1 MVGETW
7 LNVTRDEL
15 NGVPGFI
22 TNNSAEVVDTFHPS
36 LVLIENTSKEISAR
50 NDKAYVRWTL
60 QFWLTGLLL
69 VIGWFGYGAA
79 NTSLDVIALH
89 IVDASPVRTSYG
101 GNRVFGTVGFGV
113 FALLAGQLM
122 DTFSHTAEGR
132 DFTPA
137 FVTFFVASSGTVLLT
152 FLLPKT
158 HETSL
163 SSDPEKKEEQVS
175 PGGSPLSVF
184 FTPDVIL
191 FWSGIFVVGICTGML
206 RSCIPWFLAELGANG
221 LLVGMNFFIQCM
233 YETPIMAVSG
243 WIIRK
248 LGFHTCMLLA
258 LLAFGVRFVAL
269 YFLLDP
275 WYILLINLTHVF
287 CFGLFY
293 ASMMGFAFEK
303 APPGTR
309 GTLQGIL
316 SGTFSGV
323 GQGIGGLT
331 AGFIYQA
338 YGGRTAWLSFGIL
351 ALVTAFFYC
360 IGMLALWRRERNVKV
375 TVL

>member
-1 MVGETW
+1 
-7 LNVTRDEL
+7 
-15 NGVPGFI
+15 
-22 TNNSAEVVDTFHPS
+22 
-36 LVLIENTSKEISAR
+36 
-50 NDKAYVRWTL
+50 
-60 QFWLTGLLL
+60 
-69 VIGWFGYGAA
+69 
-79 NTSLDVIALH
+79 
-89 IVDASPVRTSYG
+89 
-101 GNRVFGTVGFGV
+101 
-113 FALLAGQLM
+113 M

-191 FWSGIFVVGICTGML
+191 FWVGNFRRGKLHRHAAQLHSVGSSLNWERT
-206 RSCIPWFLAELGANG
+206 R

-258 LLAFGVRFVAL
+258 LLAFGVRFRRP
-269 YFLLDP
+269 LL
-275 WYILLINLTHVF
+275 
-287 CFGLFY
+287 
-293 ASMMGFAFEK
+293 
-303 APPGTR
+303 PPRSLRLGDR

-338 YGGRTAWLSFGIL
+338 YGGRTAWLSLGFL
-351 ALVTAFFYC
+351 HWSRLFSTA
-360 IGMLALWRRERNVKV
+360 
-375 TVL
+375 